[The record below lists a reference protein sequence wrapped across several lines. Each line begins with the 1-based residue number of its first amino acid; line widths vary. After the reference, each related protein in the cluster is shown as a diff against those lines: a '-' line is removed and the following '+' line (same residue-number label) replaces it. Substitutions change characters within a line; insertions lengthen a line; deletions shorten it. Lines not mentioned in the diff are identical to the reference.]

1 MTLIGEWLLP
11 VIISI
16 HKPLIIFSLF
26 SWGEVFEWLGEHLAS
41 SQGQPTSH
49 IHTSFLHGKYP
60 VSFSQKQNWNNKA
73 QAEYALYRFSS
84 LIECWLFPCYFMHLK
99 SPTKILCQI
108 EKYFNSAFSVDRED
122 LKKAW
127 VNPISFLGPIK
138 YNKTFVA
145 YAIEIEDSS
154 ISNWKGGNNC
164 SRLLWALQH

>member
-1 MTLIGEWLLP
+1 M
-11 VIISI
+11 
-16 HKPLIIFSLF
+16 
-26 SWGEVFEWLGEHLAS
+26 
-41 SQGQPTSH
+41 
-49 IHTSFLHGKYP
+49 
-60 VSFSQKQNWNNKA
+60 
-73 QAEYALYRFSS
+73 
-84 LIECWLFPCYFMHLK
+84 
-99 SPTKILCQI
+99 CQI